1 MKQCLIIRCTNK
13 NQREIDLKS
22 TIANVINSENI
33 FFVIDN
39 EINENNSTFN
49 LKKFREENN
58 LNYKDPRIGWRCGDF
73 SYYCAFSKKSNYD
86 FYWMIEPDV
95 FINSKNFKNLIEKYI
110 NNKSDL
116 IGYA

>member
-58 LNYKDPRIGWRCGDF
+58 LNYKDPRIGWRCGD
-73 SYYCAFSKKSNYD
+73 
-86 FYWMIEPDV
+86 
-95 FINSKNFKNLIEKYI
+95 
-110 NNKSDL
+110 
-116 IGYA
+116 